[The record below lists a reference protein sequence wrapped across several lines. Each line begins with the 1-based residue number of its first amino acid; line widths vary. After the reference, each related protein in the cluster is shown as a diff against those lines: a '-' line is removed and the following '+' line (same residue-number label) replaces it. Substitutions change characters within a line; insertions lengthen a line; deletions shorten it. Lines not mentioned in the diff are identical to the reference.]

1 MVTDAR
7 ASYIRGVLPYP
18 AAPLMTLYSPSTTA
32 YVKVELSDTTLLTEV
47 APTDT
52 TKTLQYASVI
62 THKIADGTTITS
74 AAPTTDETDRLR
86 ANEFKAD
93 FNTHVAATAYHDA
106 AGTAIATADATTDET
121 LIALTLAIDAAM
133 KAHAASTTE
142 HGGRG
147 DATFLAALEALELAA
162 EPSTAQCR
170 AYLADAAL
178 KAAWEAHLAVTDGG
192 IYLTAGTSVMP
203 MKWASGAD
211 FWCKTNASGET
222 FATAEYQDG

>member
-1 MVTDAR
+1 MVTDPTAR
-7 ASYIRGVLPYP
+7 YIRGVLPYP
-18 AAPLMTLYSPSTTA
+18 AAPLMTLYGPTGTA
-32 YVKVELSDTTLLTEV
+32 YIKVTPSATTLLTEV
-47 APTDT
+47 APQVT
-52 TKTLQYASVI
+52 TETLQYASVI
-62 THKIADGTTITS
+62 THKIADATTITS
-74 AAPTTDETDRLR
+74 AAPTDDATDRLR
-86 ANEFKAD
+86 ANEFKGD
-93 FNTHVAATAYHDA
+93 FNTHVASTVYHDA
-106 AGTAIATADATTDET
+106 AGTAIATADASTDET

-203 MKWASGAD
+203 MRWASGAA
-211 FWCKTNASGET
+211 FWCKTNVSGHK
-222 FATAEYQDG
+222 FSTAEYQDG